1 MLLEYI
7 RFAVD
12 GIRNRSLRSWL
23 TTIGVLV
30 GVMSVVALISLG
42 QGLQGYINDQFAKV
56 GGDRISITPGGG
68 GAMMGPP
75 SSSSLTA
82 ATLTDKDLKVI
93 NQVNGVEFA
102 FGGNIFSGSIE
113 FEGERRSGMVFA
125 APTDQKSHDYIT
137 KVDYYVVDQ
146 GRYLRDGDKF
156 QVQVG
161 PETGKQLFN
170 KEIRIGNKLLIEGYE
185 FVVVGINKKTG
196 TPFQDWK
203 VTIPLKTGQ
212 DIFNRPDELSVIN
225 AKVAKGYVPAD
236 VADEIKKK
244 LRRSRDVK
252 EGEEDFSVQTSES
265 IIATFSTLVNIV
277 TTFVVLIA
285 AISLIVGMVGIMTT
299 MYTSILERTRQIGI
313 MKSVGAKNVDILS
326 IFMVEAGLLG
336 LSGGIL
342 GTILGLLISK
352 GAEYFIRTYIAGFN
366 SYISLELVA
375 GALLFS
381 FLIGCISGY
390 FPSQRAAKMNP
401 VDALRYV

>member
-30 GVMSVVALISLG
+30 GVMAVVALISLG
-42 QGLQGYINDQFAKV
+42 QGLQDYINDQFAKV

-68 GAMMGPP
+68 GVMFGPP
-75 SSSSLTA
+75 SSSTLTS
-82 ATLTDKDLKVI
+82 TKLTDKDLKVI
-93 NQVNGVEFA
+93 NQVKGVEFA
-102 FGGNIFSGSIE
+102 YGANIFSGSVE
-113 FEGERRSGMVFA
+113 YEGETKTGTIFA
-125 APTDQKSHDYIT
+125 TPTDTKSQKYIT
-137 KVDYYVVDQ
+137 FVDYYMVDE
-146 GRYLRDGDKF
+146 GRYLRDGDRF
-156 QVQVG
+156 QIQVG
-161 PETGKQLFN
+161 PETGKELFD
-170 KEIRIGNKLLIEGYE
+170 KEISLGDKIRIKGYD
-185 FVVVGINKKTG
+185 FTVVGINKKTG
-196 TPFQDWK
+196 TPYQDWK
-203 VTIPLKTGQ
+203 VTIPLETGQ
-212 DIFNRPDELSVIN
+212 DIFERPDELSIIS

-236 VADEIKKK
+236 VAEEIKKK
-244 LRRSRDVK
+244 LRRSRNVK
-252 EGEEDFSVQTSES
+252 EDEEDFSVQTSES
-265 IIATFSTLVNIV
+265 IIETFNTLVSIV

-313 MKSVGAKNVDILS
+313 MKSVGAKNSDILS

-342 GTILGLLISK
+342 GTAFGLAISK
-352 GAEYFIRTYIAGFN
+352 ASEYFIRGYIAGFN

-381 FLIGCISGY
+381 FFIGCASGY

>member
-1 MLLEYI
+1 MLIEYI

-30 GVMSVVALISLG
+30 GVMAVVALISLG

-56 GGDRISITPGGG
+56 GGDRISVTPGGG
-68 GAMMGPP
+68 GVMFGPP
-75 SSSSLTA
+75 SSSTLTS
-82 ATLTDKDLKVI
+82 TKLTDKDLDVVRSVK
-93 NQVNGVEFA
+93 GVEFA
-102 FGGNIFSGSIE
+102 FGGNIFTGSVG
-113 FEGERRSGMVFA
+113 FRGETRSGMVFA
-125 APTDQKSHDYIT
+125 APTDVKSQKFIT
-137 KVDYYVVDQ
+137 EVDYYMVDQ
-146 GRYLRDGDKF
+146 GRYLRDGDRF
-156 QVQVG
+156 QVQIG
-161 PETGKQLFN
+161 PETGKQLFD

-185 FVVVGINKKTG
+185 FTVVGINKRTG

-212 DIFNRPDELSVIN
+212 DIFDRPDELSVIN

-244 LRRSRDVK
+244 LRRSRNVK
-252 EGEEDFSVQTSES
+252 EDEEDFSVRTSES
-265 IIATFSTLVNIV
+265 IIATFSTLLNIV

-285 AISLIVGMVGIMTT
+285 AISLVVGMVGIMTT

-313 MKSVGAKNVDILS
+313 MKSVGAKNSDILS

-336 LSGGIL
+336 LSGGFL
-342 GTILGLLISK
+342 GTVLGIAISK
-352 GAEYFIRTYIAGFN
+352 AAEYFIRAYIAGFN
-366 SYISLELVA
+366 SYISFELVA
-375 GALLFS
+375 GALFFS
-381 FLIGCISGY
+381 FFIGCASGY
-390 FPSQRAAKMNP
+390 FPSQRAAKMSP